1 MKPARAL
8 EFLRPDVDRARARKT
23 TKKEKLTLA
32 ERTRRTPLRE
42 PREDAPA
49 VERVPARQYPYAFP
63 RGVVVETYRARG
75 PPEVRPGRT
84 AAVPALVL
92 GWEEG
97 LVEPPP
103 APRRG
108 GGRAQPAPVRVRTR
122 AAGLASS
129 PVFCLVPHLEDVP
142 PAPVPGGVLHGR
154 QSLDL
159 LHRQEAESPLPPP
172 LPFRAPPTPPGV
184 QGQPVRTEEEQV
196 GIAGEPPRPPQG
208 VVEE

>member
-49 VERVPARQYPYAFP
+49 VERVPARQYPYPLP
-63 RGVVVETYRARG
+63 RGVVVEADRARG
-75 PPEVRPGRT
+75 PPEPRPGRT

-108 GGRAQPAPVRVRTR
+108 GGRTQPAPVQVRTH
-122 AAGLASS
+122 AAGFAAAS
-129 PVFCLVPHLEDVP
+129 VGLVPHLEDVP
-142 PAPVPGGVLHGR
+142 PAPVRGVLHGR

-172 LPFRAPPTPPGV
+172 LPFRAPPD
-184 QGQPVRTEEEQV
+184 
-196 GIAGEPPRPPQG
+196 PPRGSAAVRPDRGRTGGGPRRDPPTSPG
-208 VVEE
+208 SC